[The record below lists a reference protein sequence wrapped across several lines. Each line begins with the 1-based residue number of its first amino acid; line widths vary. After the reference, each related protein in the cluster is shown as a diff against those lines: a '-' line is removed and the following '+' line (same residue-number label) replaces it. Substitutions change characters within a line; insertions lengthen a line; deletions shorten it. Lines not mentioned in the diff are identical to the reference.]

1 MQTAVATDLP
11 LDPPTT
17 TDGSELKLKIINL
30 DKERCQFVLD
40 GVHLALANSL
50 RRTAIARIET
60 LAIEQVQ
67 IEENTSVLADEMF
80 AHRLGLVPLQSHMMD
95 KRVINYNRDCDCDSH
110 CEKCSIVLTLN
121 AKCTEDRTMEVT
133 SKMLLIEG
141 GEDRYGIGKPITLGD
156 NDNGILLCK
165 LGKGQEVRMRC
176 IAVKGRALEHA
187 KWSPCAAV
195 GFEYDPYNKLRHT
208 DLWYEVGTDPRDE
221 WPLSPNAQFER
232 EPSRDGSDPFEY
244 DAKPTRFYFDVEA
257 VGQLPPQVIVE
268 KAIDNMILQLD
279 YIEKSIVAISNP
291 ELAASTVQPQGQD
304 FGGDFGYGAG
314 TATAGGG
321 GGGGG
326 GGTTPGYG
334 GQQGVSAVSNGYYG
348 GRSPYNAGATRPG
361 GSGTPMYG
369 ARNMY
374 GGGSWQNGGGGR
386 GGSNGY

>member
-1 MQTAVATDLP
+1 MQAAAATDLP
-11 LDPPTT
+11 LDTPTT
-17 TDGSELKLKIINL
+17 TDGSELKLKVIHL

-95 KRVINYNRDCDCDSH
+95 KRVLNYNRDCDCDSY
-110 CEKCSIVLTLN
+110 CDKCSIVLTLN

-141 GEDRYGIGKPITLGD
+141 GEDRYGIGKPVTLGD

-221 WPLSPNAQFER
+221 WPLSSNAQYER
-232 EPSRDGSDPFEY
+232 EPSRDGSDAF
-244 DAKPTRFYFDVEA
+244 DFNAKPSRFYFDVEA
-257 VGQLPPQVIVE
+257 VGQLPPQLIVE
-268 KAIDNMILQLD
+268 KSIDSMILQLN
-279 YIEKSIVAISNP
+279 YIENSIAAIVNP
-291 ELAASTVQPQGQD
+291 ELAAPQQQQQTAAE
-304 FGGDFGYGAG
+304 YGHG
-314 TATAGGG
+314 
-321 GGGGG
+321 
-326 GGTTPGYG
+326 
-334 GQQGVSAVSNGYYG
+334 QGVSAVSNGYYG
-348 GRSPYNAGATRPG
+348 GRSPYVAGGARAGAG
-361 GSGTPMYG
+361 QGQGQGAGTPMYG
-369 ARNMY
+369 ARNVY
-374 GGGSWQNGGGGR
+374 GGGPSGGWQQGGN
-386 GGSNGY
+386 SNGY